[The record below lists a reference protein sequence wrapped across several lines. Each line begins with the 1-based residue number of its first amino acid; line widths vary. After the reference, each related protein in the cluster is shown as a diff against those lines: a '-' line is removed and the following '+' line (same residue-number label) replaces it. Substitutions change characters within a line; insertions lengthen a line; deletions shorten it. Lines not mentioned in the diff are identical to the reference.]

1 MKPEFEKI
9 TPKFGSSVFV
19 EQHLD
24 KKDQGVPFW
33 HFHPELELVY
43 IDNARGKRHI
53 GNHLSYFNNSQLIL
67 IGANLPHSGF
77 ADGFNSEGRET
88 IVQFREDFLGSSFVD
103 VPESAAIKFLFKK
116 AKSGILFGRETKD
129 KIGPKI
135 EKLIDLQGF
144 ERVLALL
151 EILNDLGSSNDYTLL
166 NVIGYSFEVSSA
178 DNQKTTEV
186 YDYVRKNFKEQIY
199 LDQVASLVSMTVP
212 AFCRYF
218 KKNTGKTFTQF
229 INEYRLVHATKLLSE
244 STINITDVC
253 HESGFNNFSHFNK
266 LFKNYTGKSPLKY
279 RKEVKQLLR

>member
-43 IDNARGKRHI
+43 IDKARGKRHI

-88 IVQFREDFLGSSFVD
+88 IVQFREDFLGSNFFD
-103 VPESAAIKFLFKK
+103 IPESSAIKFLFKK
-116 AKSGILFGRETKD
+116 ARSGILFGRATKD
-129 KIGPKI
+129 EIGPKI
-135 EKLIDLQGF
+135 EKLIHLQGF
-144 ERVLALL
+144 ERILALL

-178 DNQKTTEV
+178 DNQKTTAV

-244 STINITDVC
+244 STMSITDVC

-279 RKEVKQLLR
+279 RKEVRQLLI